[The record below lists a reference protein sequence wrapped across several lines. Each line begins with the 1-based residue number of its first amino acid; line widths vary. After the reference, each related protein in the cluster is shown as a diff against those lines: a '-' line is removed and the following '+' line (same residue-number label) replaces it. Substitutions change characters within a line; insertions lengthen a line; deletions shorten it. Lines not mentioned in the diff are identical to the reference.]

1 VVHKSSSS
9 CSCSC
14 GRGFFLFFNRHIEF
28 LAKSSVFSLS
38 LTLSCSVFTELAC
51 KIYIYIYRVQ
61 CVYTICFLHWN
72 SLCWCLCFAH
82 DKMVYDSGDSYCF
95 GTQFD
100 QRQKS
105 MGRPTSDEMQK
116 QEILKKFMA
125 EVNT

>member
-28 LAKSSVFSLS
+28 LAKSSVCSLS

-51 KIYIYIYRVQ
+51 KIYISCSVCLHYLL
-61 CVYTICFLHWN
+61 LHWN